1 MAELDEAHNCII
13 SDRPVDADYELIEEI
28 GSGQYAVVWRA
39 EKKDDPDQIFAVKLI
54 DKKASGMS
62 VTDKEIAV
70 MMRIQNENCVR
81 LHAVYETED
90 EVQMV
95 LEMLEGA
102 DLFDRIIN
110 KQKYTE
116 AEAKVLMKK
125 ICLGVKH
132 LHERNIMHRDLKP
145 ENILLVSPDDDTDA
159 KVADFGLS
167 RLFPEGGP
175 KEQKTG
181 TLCGT
186 PGYVAPE
193 VLNRAQYSY
202 GVDVWSLGVIAYI
215 SVCGFPP
222 FPLDMDAASVK
233 KVKTADFSF
242 PSPYWDGNTDECK
255 DFIKKMIEADV
266 GKRATMDQVLA
277 HPFLN

>member
-81 LHAVYETED
+81 LHAVYD
-90 EVQMV
+90 
-95 LEMLEGA
+95 
-102 DLFDRIIN
+102 
-110 KQKYTE
+110 TE

-145 ENILLVSPDDDTDA
+145 EN
-159 KVADFGLS
+159 
-167 RLFPEGGP
+167 
-175 KEQKTG
+175 
-181 TLCGT
+181 
-186 PGYVAPE
+186 
-193 VLNRAQYSY
+193 
-202 GVDVWSLGVIAYI
+202 
-215 SVCGFPP
+215 
-222 FPLDMDAASVK
+222 
-233 KVKTADFSF
+233 
-242 PSPYWDGNTDECK
+242 
-255 DFIKKMIEADV
+255 
-266 GKRATMDQVLA
+266 
-277 HPFLN
+277 